1 MGVNDE
7 AHQTGTV
14 SRMLPLG
21 AVNVNEWLN
30 PHGFDGESRV
40 CGKLLPR
47 ILLQEDKFP
56 HKDIFIS

>member
-1 MGVNDE
+1 
-7 AHQTGTV
+7 
-14 SRMLPLG
+14 PLG
-21 AVNVNEWLN
+21 AVNVNEGLN

-40 CGKLLPR
+40 CGKLLPL